1 MEHMQKKLSINDKE
15 YTLIKF
21 GAKKSIRFGTKIGK
35 YLSSN
40 GEEASSVN
48 SVIMNIMGMPD
59 IDSFLESL
67 CEAMTCEDKS
77 FKFDDHFTQYPK
89 DMLPAIGFSLAENVM
104 PFLDPASL
112 SSMMELITE
121 QLSGS
126 VEE

>member
-1 MEHMQKKLSINDKE
+1 MQKKLSINKKE

-35 YLSSN
+35 YLSSK
-40 GEEASSVN
+40 GEEASSVG
-48 SVIMNIMGMPD
+48 SVVMNIMGMSD
-59 IDSFLESL
+59 IDTFLEDL
-67 CEAMTCEDKS
+67 CESMTCDGKS
-77 FKFDDHFTQYPK
+77 FKFDNHFTEFPK

-112 SSMMELITE
+112 STMMELITD

-126 VEE
+126 LEE

>member
-1 MEHMQKKLSINDKE
+1 MQKKLSINGRE

-35 YLSSN
+35 YLSSK
-40 GEEASSVN
+40 GEEASSVG
-48 SVIMNIMGMPD
+48 SVVMNIMGMPD
-59 IDSFLESL
+59 IDTFLEEL
-67 CEAMTCEDKS
+67 CESMTCEGKS
-77 FKFDDHFTQYPK
+77 FKFDSHFTEFPK

-112 SSMMELITE
+112 STMMELITD

-126 VEE
+126 LDE